1 VPLEKDT
8 GAATRSLV
16 YLHQAQVR
24 RKGRTALS
32 DITFTLS
39 QGENWLVLGPNGSGK
54 STFLSL
60 LRGDIWPVGT
70 NNHPSRQFQ
79 VNGQWQV
86 SPLGWRENTSHVS
99 SELEQYVRSL
109 PRIQSCAEIIGSG
122 ASNSFYLPGRN
133 ILRENR
139 EVQRLAGDFGLTA
152 VLDQPFALLSQ
163 GEAQKALLARAM
175 MARPKVLF
183 LDEPLTSLDQS
194 ARQDILN
201 VLHRLKSKGT
211 QIIAATHRPDDLA
224 FCMDRAVVLAEGTIA
239 WQGRVQDLPS
249 PAQNKTQSLQAPSQP
264 CQDTQQPCIRL
275 EMAQVSFHGRPVLG
289 PITWTVHRG
298 EHWRIQGPN
307 GSGKTTLLK
316 LLAGEVHPCLG
327 GRVVRFPPVH
337 SCSLQGLRQKIG
349 LFSPELTTFHR
360 RSQSGLQTVLS
371 GLRGQFGVRGGF
383 SPLEHEQSLAW
394 MKSLG
399 LGDLADRDILG
410 LSSGQL
416 RRLLLARAVVH
427 EPSLLLVDE
436 PCAGLDASS
445 RMKLLQTLENLA
457 GHQVQIIMV
466 NHRPEESFSD
476 LNRTLTLDQGRVA
489 DIQ

>member
-1 VPLEKDT
+1 MPLEKDA
-8 GAATRSLV
+8 GAASRSLV

-24 RKGRTALS
+24 RKGRTALR
-32 DITFTLS
+32 DITFSLD

-70 NNHPSRQFQ
+70 GNHPRRQFQ
-79 VNGQWQV
+79 VDGRWQI
-86 SPLGWRENTSHVS
+86 SPLGWRERTAHISP
-99 SELEQYVRSL
+99 ELEQYVRRL

-122 ASNSFYLPGRN
+122 GSDSFCLPGRN
-133 ILRENR
+133 DLRANR

-163 GEAQKALLARAM
+163 GEAQKALLARAI
-175 MARPKVLF
+175 MARPQVLF
-183 LDEPLTSLDQS
+183 LDEPFTGLDQS
-194 ARQDILN
+194 TRQYLLN
-201 VLHRLKSKGT
+201 VLHGLKSKGV
-211 QIIAATHRPDDLA
+211 QIITATHRPDDLA
-224 FCMDRAVVLAEGTIA
+224 CCMDRAVVLAEGTIA

-249 PAQNKTQSLQAPSQP
+249 PAQNTTQSLQPPSQP

-275 EMAQVSFHGRPVLG
+275 EQAQVSFHGRPVLG
-289 PITWTVHRG
+289 PITLTVHRG

-327 GRVVRFPPVH
+327 GRVLRFPPVH
-337 SCSLQGLRQKIG
+337 SRSLQGLRQKIG
-349 LFSPELTTFHR
+349 LFSPELATFHR

-371 GLRGQFGVRGGF
+371 GLRGHFGVRGSF
-383 SPLEHEQSLAW
+383 SQSEYQQALAW

-399 LGDLADRDILG
+399 LADLADRDILG

-436 PCAGLDASS
+436 PCAGLDVFS

-457 GHQVQIIMV
+457 GQQVQIIMV
-466 NHRPEESFSD
+466 NHRPEESFPA
-476 LNRTLTLDQGRVA
+476 LTRTLTLNQGQVA
-489 DIQ
+489 DIH